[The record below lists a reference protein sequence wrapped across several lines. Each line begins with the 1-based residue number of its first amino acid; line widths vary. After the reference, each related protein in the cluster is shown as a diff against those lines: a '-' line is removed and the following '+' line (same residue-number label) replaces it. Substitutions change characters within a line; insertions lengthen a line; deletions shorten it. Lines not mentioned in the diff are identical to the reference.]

1 MAQGIRQP
9 AALAVFL
16 ELCAIGPTLPVLA
29 DEPVQIVPRHNSL
42 ATASAVG
49 TQTVLRVDS
58 SLALIPVHVTTSHGS
73 SVTDLRKENFALFE
87 DGVQQTITHFAQD
100 DAPVSVGLLLDM
112 SGSMKNKMAKVCDA
126 ATEIFKFANPDDEFF
141 LVEFNGRA
149 KLKIPFTQDWQ
160 EISAEI
166 GRAKPSG
173 LTALLDAIHLAVAQ
187 MKDARH
193 TRKAIFIL
201 SDGGDNHSRRNLLQL
216 RDALLES
223 DAQVYAMG
231 IFDANYSVK
240 HTPEERNGPRLLNEV
255 ALETGGR
262 DFPIHSVSEL
272 DSIGVQLARQLRS
285 QYILGY
291 SPTNSAHDGRYRH
304 VSLKLVLP
312 IDSSDLRSYY
322 RRGYYA
328 PMQ

>member
-1 MAQGIRQP
+1 MVQAFRHA
-9 AALAVFL
+9 AALATFV
-16 ELCAIGPTLPVLA
+16 ELCAIGSVFPALA
-29 DEPVQIVPRHNSL
+29 DEPAQIVPRRISRAAAAAGL
-42 ATASAVG
+42 E

-58 SLALIPVHVTTSHGS
+58 SLVLIPVHVTTPYGS
-73 SVTDLRKENFALFE
+73 SVTDLKKEDFNLFE

-100 DAPVSVGLLLDM
+100 DAPVSVGLLLDT
-112 SGSMKNKMAKVCDA
+112 SGSMKNKMATVCEA

-160 EISAEI
+160 EISSEI
-166 GRAKPSG
+166 ARAKPFG

-187 MKDARH
+187 MKHARNM
-193 TRKAIFIL
+193 RKAIFVL

-216 RDALLES
+216 RDALVES

-231 IFDANYSVK
+231 IFDADSSK
-240 HTPEERNGPRLLNEV
+240 RSTEERNGPRLLNEV

-262 DFPIHSVSEL
+262 DFPIHTGSEL
-272 DSIGVQLARQLRS
+272 DNIGVQLARQLRN

-291 SPTNSAHDGRYRH
+291 SPTNAVSDGKYRR
-304 VSLKLVLP
+304 VSLKLAIP
-312 IDSSDLRSYY
+312 SAESSVRTYY

-328 PMQ
+328 PIQ